1 MLYRQT
7 RDHTGLPP
15 ALDRAPYRGDR
26 RVAGAGGWGRLVWLR
41 GQHTNE
47 KCPACSEQGPHQLQ
61 LSVPSSITPDQF
73 VIFARCRRCD
83 SRFVVDYQ
91 PAAYEAAPA
100 NDAPLRFYVEQGAGI
115 ETLARAVFVA
125 AQEPVRNYLDIG
137 CGFGFGPDMATRI
150 FGWDAVGLDPGPIA
164 AAGREMLGVRIETDL
179 LTTEKRLAGAPY
191 DVIVATEVIEHIV
204 RPHVFLRAVRNNLS
218 DNGIL
223 ILTTPNGR
231 YLDSSPDGDMLLPI
245 LSPGYHTVLYS
256 STALAALLEE
266 TGFSNRNVMSTSA
279 SLFAV
284 AAPTRRP
291 LHADVDINRGRYIG
305 YLRSR
310 FRDGPRGSPIHIGF
324 GYRLLRSLTEAQA
337 YDEAVA
343 VFADLRETL
352 LGELRID
359 IDRPLDIAGQVSEQD
374 VAFAVMPEKYPFCLA
389 GLLYCRGTIAAAH
402 EHRAELAAAYFLAT
416 RFAAQM
422 LLRSLDAIGSSDA
435 DLASLPTLAANALL
449 SSLEIGEL
457 R

>member
-7 RDHTGLPP
+7 RDHNIFPP
-15 ALDRAPYRGDR
+15 APARAPYQVDR
-26 RVAGAGGWGRLVWLR
+26 RVGGAGGWGRLVWLQ

-47 KCPACSEQGPHQLQ
+47 KCPVCSERGPHQLQ
-61 LSVPSSITPDQF
+61 LSVPSSITSDRF

-83 SRFVVDYQ
+83 CRFVVDYQ

-100 NDAPLRFYVEQGAGI
+100 SDAPLRFYVEQSAGI
-115 ETLARAVFVA
+115 ETLARSVFVA

-179 LTTEKRLAGAPY
+179 LTTGKRLAGAPY
-191 DVIVATEVIEHIV
+191 DAIVATEVIEHIV
-204 RPHVFLRAVRNNLS
+204 RPHDFLRAVRSNLS
-218 DNGIL
+218 DRGIL
-223 ILTTPNGR
+223 ILSTPNGR
-231 YLDSSPDGDMLLPI
+231 YLDTSPDGDMLLPI
-245 LSPGYHTVLYS
+245 LSPGYHAVLYS
-256 STALAALLEE
+256 PAALAALLED
-266 TGFSNRNVMSTSA
+266 TGFSNTNVVSTPA

-291 LHADVDINRGRYIG
+291 LHADAEINRGRYVG

-310 FRDGPRGSPIHIGF
+310 FRDAPTASPVHIGF
-324 GYRLLRSLTEAQA
+324 GYRLLRLLTECHA
-337 YDEAVA
+337 YDEALA
-343 VFADLRETL
+343 VFGNLRDTL
-352 LGELRID
+352 LAGLRID
-359 IDRPLDIAGQVSEQD
+359 IDKPLDIAGRVSEQEM
-374 VAFAVMPEKYPFCLA
+374 AFADVPASYPFCLA
-389 GLLYCRGTIAAAH
+389 GMLYCRGTIAASH
-402 EHRAELAAAYFLAT
+402 QHRAELACAYFLAT

-422 LLRSLDAIGSSDA
+422 LLRSLNAIGISDGE
-435 DLASLPTLAANALL
+435 LATLPTRAASGLL
-449 SSLEIGEL
+449 SAFDMDGL

>member
-7 RDHTGLPP
+7 RDHTGIPP
-15 ALDRAPYRGDR
+15 AVERGPYRGDR

-47 KCPACSEQGPHQLQ
+47 KCPVCSEQGPHQLQ

-73 VIFARCRRCD
+73 IIFARCRRCG

-91 PAAYEAAPA
+91 PVAYEAAPDS
-100 NDAPLRFYVEQGAGI
+100 DAPMRFYVEQGAGI
-115 ETLARAVFVA
+115 ETLARSVFVA

-164 AAGREMLGVRIETDL
+164 AAGREMLGIRIETDL
-179 LTTEKRLAGAPY
+179 LTTDKRLAGAPY
-191 DVIVATEVIEHIV
+191 DAIVASEVIEHIV
-204 RPHVFLRAVRNNLS
+204 RPHDFLRAVRNNLS
-218 DNGIL
+218 DRGVL
-223 ILTTPNGR
+223 ILSTPNGR
-231 YLDSSPDGDMLLPI
+231 YLDTSPDGDMLLPI
-245 LSPGYHTVLYS
+245 LSPGYHAVLYS
-256 STALAALLEE
+256 SAALAALLEE
-266 TGFSNRNVMSTSA
+266 TGFSNTTVVSTPA

-291 LHADVDINRGRYIG
+291 LHADAEITRGLYIG

-310 FRDGPRGSPIHIGF
+310 FRDAPTGSPIHIGF
-324 GYRLLRSLTEAQA
+324 GYRLLRWLTEAHA
-337 YDEAVA
+337 YDEAIA

-352 LGELRID
+352 LGDLRID
-359 IDRPLDIAGQVSEQD
+359 IDRPFDIAGKVSERE
-374 VAFAVMPEKYPFCLA
+374 VAFADMPASYPFCLA
-389 GLLYCRGTIAAAH
+389 GLLFCRGTIAAAH

-416 RFAAQM
+416 RFAANM
-422 LLRSLDAIGSSDA
+422 LLRSLNAIGMSDGE
-435 DLASLPTLAANALL
+435 LATLPALAANALL
-449 SSLEIGEL
+449 SSLEVGEL